1 MSYIYFRPLF
11 LPGTTDKLTHEQ
23 LNEMT
28 AARQRII
35 RDHAQ
40 HKAVRAIAEMLDL
53 QAARMT
59 MQALETEV
67 PNREHAV
74 GQAYGVGYVTS
85 VLQRIMEAEPEDEEP
100 TDED

>member
-1 MSYIYFRPLF
+1 MNHIYFRPLF

-23 LNEMT
+23 LTEMVT
-28 AARQRII
+28 RRQRII

-53 QAARMT
+53 QAARLT

-67 PNREHAV
+67 TNREHAV

-85 VLQRIMEAEPEDEEP
+85 VLQRIMEAEPENEEP
-100 TDED
+100 SDED